1 MDYYLSQL
9 NDLMEGAGL
18 ANIKYLTEAYG
29 SEYSVVSATI
39 RGILAGIV
47 VPRVNNFC
55 MFDGVVA
62 DTARMMQADLVI
74 ARDGENRTVVR
85 ILSSLCSEDDGMKRV
100 PEIEMYIDADRRTKV
115 YTNGRRTVVHIRNTE
130 RSLWLR
136 VLSAFARLCPWVFE
150 NSPVNENDTAF
161 LKCMSEYKSA
171 HAFYEAVD
179 GICKKYLE
187 TSKLHRMRVE
197 NAADALLKKG
207 KQQLADSYRRDITT
221 YRERIESYQEEIRQY
236 INRVKEKTDKL
247 NLLLSKNVDAEK
259 EEFIDILSSESI
271 KITSFD
277 NDRIRFVVFSTLS
290 CYDEGEVDSYV
301 INHEDVLRGYSS
313 WCAPYELD
321 NMPYTQ
327 AEMSAFYK
335 AVFVDHKFDIKLAAE
350 YILYNGANVDAARN
364 SSQIDND
371 HINNPN
377 IGYAGCLGGYHHDL
391 NEAAEKED
399 YFAAVAICQQSASS
413 VNLGEIWPMGK
424 VTQDLVQSKG
434 KVIRTADGDITFA
447 EAMKII
453 KEGR

>member
-1 MDYYLSQL
+1 MDYCLIQL
-9 NDLMEGAGL
+9 NDLMAECGL
-18 ANIKYLTEAYG
+18 ANIKYHDEAYG
-29 SEYSVVSATI
+29 SDYGVISYTI
-39 RGILAGIV
+39 QAILAGIV
-47 VPRVNNFC
+47 VPRVDNFC
-55 MFDGVVA
+55 VYNGVVTNTDA
-62 DTARMMQADLVI
+62 MKKADLVI
-74 ARDGENRTVVR
+74 ARDGDNMTVAR
-85 ILSSLCSEDDGMKRV
+85 IIASLCSEDDGMKRV
-100 PEIEMYIDADRRTKV
+100 PEIEMYIDAGRKTKV
-115 YTNGRRTVVHIRNTE
+115 YTNGHRTVVHVKNNE
-130 RSLWLR
+130 RPLWMR
-136 VLSAFARLCPWVFE
+136 VLSAFVRLCPWVFE
-150 NSPVNENDTAF
+150 NAPVNENDMAF
-161 LKCMSEYKSA
+161 LKCMSKYQSA
-171 HAFYEAVD
+171 HVFYNDVEE
-179 GICKKYLE
+179 ICKKYID
-187 TSKLHRMRVE
+187 TSRLQRIRIE
-197 NAADALLKKG
+197 NAANALFKKG
-207 KQQLADSYRRDITT
+207 KQQLADTYRNEITNC
-221 YRERIESYQEEIRQY
+221 RERIEAYQNEIRQY
-236 INRVKEKTDKL
+236 LNRVKEKTDKL
-247 NLLLSKNVDAEK
+247 NLLLAKNVDAEE
-259 EEFIDILSSESI
+259 EEFIDLLSSESI